1 VYDIYQMEGS
11 IMKQKILIAVTA
23 IIVLLS
29 LSCRKNENSATGTGF
44 TESDTSGTA
53 AAISGNAGYA
63 LRLNTSFYTLET
75 DTGEES
81 DKTKWAG
88 SMTLGEQMIIGK
100 ARRLTFGGDG
110 KVYDF
115 VEVLR
120 EDGKEGYAFS
130 TQVAANSSLAVVV
143 DEKANLYKTAKTS
156 DVTGD
161 IISRKTVVAILHGSE
176 NGGFVEIKGYDPVA
190 ERSRQNFIRL
200 NSLSRKDDDVQSSI
214 LLQIAQPLKDEGADK
229 VRKDAL
235 LDAALMDYP
244 DSVFYA
250 DIQAL
255 TSPHTAV
262 TISTESVS
270 LSSMTVNDDNVN
282 IRDIPDVVAGREIG
296 QLNKDDTVTVNER
309 TIGISTIDGQ
319 RARWYHIT
327 EPTEGW
333 IFGAYLSVPGR

>member
-1 VYDIYQMEGS
+1 
-11 IMKQKILIAVTA
+11 MKQTMLMAMMA

-29 LSCRKNENSATGTGF
+29 LSCRKNESSAAGAGLIEDGAGTTG
-44 TESDTSGTA
+44 
-53 AAISGNAGYA
+53 ISGNPGYA
-63 LRLNTSFYTLET
+63 LRVNTSFYTLED
-75 DTGEES
+75 DTGEEA

-88 SMTLGEQMIIGK
+88 SMTLGEHIIVGK
-100 ARRLTFGGDG
+100 LRRLTFGGDG

-115 VEVLR
+115 AEVLR
-120 EDGKEGYAFS
+120 DNGKEGFAFA
-130 TQVAANSSLAVVV
+130 TQVAADSSLAVVV

-161 IISRKTVVAILHGSE
+161 IIARKTVVAILRGTE
-176 NGGFVEIKGYDPVA
+176 NSGFVEIKGYDPVA

-200 NSLSRKDDDVQSSI
+200 NSLSLKDSDVQSSI
-214 LLQIAQPLKDEGADK
+214 LMQIAEPLQDEGADK

-235 LDAALMDYP
+235 LDAALLDYP

-255 TSPHTAV
+255 ISSHTAT
-262 TISTESVS
+262 TISTESVT

-282 IRDIPDVVAGREIG
+282 VRDIPDVVAGKEIG
-296 QLNKDDTVTVNER
+296 QLHKGDEVTVNER
-309 TIGISTIDGQ
+309 TVGISAIDGQ

-333 IFGAYLSVPGR
+333 IFGAYLSVR